1 MTAPLRRLDLAPIL
15 VGNIGNVLEWY
26 DFVVFAFLAPV
37 IGTRFFPSA
46 ERFDTRA
53 AARAYCRHMSSHL
66 ERASGKSRLGSRRKG
81 RPATVVACER
91 RDPI

>member
-1 MTAPLRRLDLAPIL
+1 MPGDEATPPALDLNVPLAIL
-15 VGNIGNVLEWY
+15 TLYLLRLGVDAG
-26 DFVVFAFLAPV
+26 
-37 IGTRFFPSA
+37 
-46 ERFDTRA
+46 A
-53 AARAYCRHMSSHL
+53 AGRAYCRQMSSHL